1 MNAEKS
7 MYIVPVQCTLYIVQ
21 AMNEAPG
28 LKIATQYTVHSTYYI
43 AKAVRTV
50 V

>member
-1 MNAEKS
+1 

-28 LKIATQYTVHSTYYI
+28 LKIATQYTVHSTI